1 MIDEEDLRDVIA
13 EERSR
18 RRRPVDTAELKKRRE
33 LRARL
38 RRVLSFGDRGALVKI
53 LKDAGHGEGSEE
65 YRRALRVFDELTG
78 PR

>member
-1 MIDEEDLRDVIA
+1 MIDEEDLRDVMT

-18 RRRPVDTAELKKRRE
+18 GRRPVDTAELKKRRE

-38 RRVLSFGDRGALVKI
+38 RRVLSLGDKASLLKI
-53 LKDAGHGEGSEE
+53 LKDAGHEEGSEE
-65 YRRALRVFDELTG
+65 FRRALRVFDELTG